1 VPKTLLAVD
10 DSTTMRKVLEITFSS
25 DDFRV
30 LGAENSRNALAQL
43 AEEPVA
49 ALIDTSLEGDD
60 GYALAKQIRA
70 RDPKIA
76 IILMASRYNPYD
88 ANRGR
93 DAGAD
98 DYADKPFDTQGLID
112 KVKKAIAARE
122 AAVKAAPVAAP
133 PAAAPVP
140 AGSPFG
146 GTPRPAVTATVPSR
160 GPVPVGPRAHT
171 LSFDSG
177 PLVPAQGGGPAPG
190 PTTSPTAPSLQRP
203 PASTATQKLPS
214 HVQQAASLGPV
225 PAVKPTAG
233 PSPHTAPTAAPPAT
247 TQPTTVAAP
256 PHAAEPAPAA
266 PAAPALASAAAIA
279 NGHLAGKLDG
289 LGLTPQQ
296 AEAVLSLS
304 RELVERVVWEVVPPL
319 AELLIKEEIARLT
332 KQG

>member
-1 VPKTLLAVD
+1 
-10 DSTTMRKVLEITFSS
+10 
-25 DDFRV
+25 
-30 LGAENSRNALAQL
+30 
-43 AEEPVA
+43 
-49 ALIDTSLEGDD
+49 
-60 GYALAKQIRA
+60 
-70 RDPKIA
+70 
-76 IILMASRYNPYD
+76 
-88 ANRGR
+88 
-93 DAGAD
+93 
-98 DYADKPFDTQGLID
+98 
-112 KVKKAIAARE
+112 
-122 AAVKAAPVAAP
+122 
-133 PAAAPVP
+133 
-140 AGSPFG
+140 
-146 GTPRPAVTATVPSR
+146 
-160 GPVPVGPRAHT
+160 
-171 LSFDSG
+171 
-177 PLVPAQGGGPAPG
+177 
-190 PTTSPTAPSLQRP
+190 
-203 PASTATQKLPS
+203 
-214 HVQQAASLGPV
+214 VQQAASLGPV